1 MGAIYF
7 HTPCPPSPSPHPPSP
22 PPSTSRNAIYIN
34 QPTKLSLPLIH
45 PYIIIALPL
54 TIQLLLQAIPSLK
67 STKEDL
73 NHIHLPHIQKQ
84 ASIPTHDPKAQKPSY
99 LSTVPPP
106 SIHPLHPKSTY
117 FLPLTQ
123 PKSLHLTHPIY
134 HQHAFTFFD
143 PSTLKVFVFETVQR

>member
-22 PPSTSRNAIYIN
+22 PPPTSRNAIYIN
-34 QPTKLSLPLIH
+34 QPTKPSFPLIH
-45 PYIIIALPL
+45 LYIIIALPL

-84 ASIPTHDPKAQKPSY
+84 ASIPTHDPKAQNPRTYPQS
-99 LSTVPPP
+99 
-106 SIHPLHPKSTY
+106 PLHPSIPCTQSPPTSFPSHNPNPYISHIQSTINM
-117 FLPLTQ
+117 PSHSSTR
-123 PKSLHLTHPIY
+123 LH
-134 HQHAFTFFD
+134 
-143 PSTLKVFVFETVQR
+143 